1 MTMTDIKAALEKLQI
16 SQEAS
21 DKKIVALETALATAT
36 ATNTELSAK
45 LEAIGANVTSTL
57 AAVTASTGE
66 TLAKLEGSIAAIDSK
81 IKTSDAK
88 AIEIA
93 ARAGVPAIEDHGSAQ
108 DSGSAFQQYQ
118 AILAKDPV
126 KAAKFFAENKSKI
139 LAK

>member
-1 MTMTDIKAALEKLQI
+1 MTDIKAALEKLQI

-93 ARAGVPAIEDHGSAQ
+93 ARAGVPAIEDHGNEQKKTGVDLLAE
-108 DSGSAFQQYQ
+108 YN
-118 AILAKDPV
+118 AISDPV
-126 KAAKFFAENKSKI
+126 ARGRFYAKHKNELLGK
-139 LAK
+139 

>member
-1 MTMTDIKAALEKLQI
+1 MTEIKAALEKLQL

-21 DKKIVALETALATAT
+21 DKKILALETALASAT
-36 ATNTELSAK
+36 ATNADLSEK

-57 AAVTASTGE
+57 AAATASTGE

-93 ARAGVPAIEDHGSAQ
+93 ARAGVPAISDHSNEGTKTSA
-108 DSGSAFQQYQ
+108 DIHAEFK
-118 AILAKDPV
+118 AITNPKDRADFYAKHRAV
-126 KAAKFFAENKSKI
+126 
-139 LAK
+139 LVG